1 MGDLRGDLMNV
12 VEAYKEQGNIVVKYS
27 KPANNNLVALFSR
40 TYAEGDEG
48 YAEAEK
54 LLNEGQQN
62 V

>member
-1 MGDLRGDLMNV
+1 MNV
-12 VEAYKEQGNIVVKYS
+12 VEAYKEQGKIVVKYS